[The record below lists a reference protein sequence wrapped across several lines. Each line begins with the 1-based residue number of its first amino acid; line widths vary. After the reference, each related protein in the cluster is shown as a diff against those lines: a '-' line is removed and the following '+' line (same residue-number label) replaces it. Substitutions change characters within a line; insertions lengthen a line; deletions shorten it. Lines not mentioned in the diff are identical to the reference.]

1 MVEQVEQL
9 KTYGLDTLSEY
20 ALRRRLERWTGSLEH
35 PDSVAACYP
44 VGEQAASDATLGE
57 IAEQWQSQREPF
69 TVGDVADVLGGESSL
84 AYNVNLLEASGADSV
99 VMTAESTGAELQ
111 SGTMSL
117 AKVAAEQVA
126 EGEVL
131 SSIPVDVA
139 DALRYATEAGVLQ
152 DGAVAVSGYW
162 DVISS
167 VGLNL
172 FVVAVIFGYLFCVYR
187 YFDDMAALFYSV
199 FRRNVILSA
208 KVGERRRSEIFYG
221 FLGKIFLL
229 GLAFV
234 ALLSLVWVSTG
245 RGQGAGIEQGL
256 ALYAAPISVG
266 IFLLVIIAQSVILTT
281 VGVVTQ
287 SLSMVTALFRI
298 RLVYFVL
305 GVVLAAPIFLTAM
318 IGSGES
324 SQMWMNLGLV
334 TGAAT
339 LLLYARESIELFI
352 SKKVSI
358 LHWIL
363 YLCAVEILPF
373 TLVWQIIARLR

>member
-1 MVEQVEQL
+1 
-9 KTYGLDTLSEY
+9 LDTLSEY

-35 PDSVAACYP
+35 PDSVAARYP

-117 AKVAAEQVA
+117 AEVAAEQVA

-245 RGQGAGIEQGL
+245 RGQGAGIELGL

-334 TGAAT
+334 TGAVT

>member
-35 PDSVAACYP
+35 PDSVAARYP

-117 AKVAAEQVA
+117 AEVAAEQVA

-373 TLVWQIIARLR
+373 TLVWQIATRLR

>member
-35 PDSVAACYP
+35 PDSVAARYP

-117 AKVAAEQVA
+117 AEVAAEQVA